1 MVTKRLNI
9 VKRVYALERKAQRNK
24 AEVKY
29 LDTNLDNVLTPVTS
43 GGFVYFYL
51 TDIAQGALKGQR
63 IGDEVRILKVEIRG
77 QASNPGLDL
86 FLCKNK
92 TGAAIATSM
101 FALGSSGTFLEPND
115 FTTYHHELTGLKS
128 SNNCFSFVK
137 SWGTGLKNSY
147 HLPDAT
153 SLQTNRLMFVMKC
166 SSNSGTGGSV
176 NASCRLWYT
185 DA

>member
-1 MVTKRLNI
+1 MSLKRFNV
-9 VKRVYALERKAQRNK
+9 VKRVEALERKAKRNK

-29 LDTNLDNVLTPVTS
+29 VDTNLDNVASPLAV
-43 GGFVYFYL
+43 GDHRIFYL
-51 TDIAQGALKGQR
+51 SDIEQGAGKSQR
-63 IGDEVRILKVEIRG
+63 VGDAIKIVKVEIRG
-77 QASNPGLDL
+77 QASVSGLDL

-92 TGAAIATSM
+92 TGAPMDTTM

-128 SNNCFSFVK
+128 NVNCFSFSK
-137 SWGTGLKNSY
+137 SWGTGLRNQY
-147 HLPDAT
+147 HSHDAT
-153 SLQTNRLMFVMKC
+153 SLQNNRLMFVLKC
-166 SSNSGTGGSV
+166 PAHGTGGAV